1 MVARLFDPSRK
12 EPSDELKDRIAAIE
26 KCKSVSD
33 FLERTAVSM
42 GNIVDLVKEM
52 DAEVVRLRYEIAA
65 AENEYQNLKTIVERM
80 ESQKKQA

>member
-1 MVARLFDPSRK
+1 MVAKLFDPLKK
-12 EPSDELKDRIAAIE
+12 EPSEELKDKTAAVE
-26 KCKSVSD
+26 KCQVVAD

-80 ESQKKQA
+80 EVQKQG